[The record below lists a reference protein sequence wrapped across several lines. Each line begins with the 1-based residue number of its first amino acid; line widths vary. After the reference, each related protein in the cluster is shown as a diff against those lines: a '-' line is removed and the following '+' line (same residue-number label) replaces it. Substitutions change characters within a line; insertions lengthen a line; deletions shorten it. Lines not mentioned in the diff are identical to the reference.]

1 MIQHLYIRNYALIA
15 ELKLDFS
22 EGFSSITGETG
33 AGKSILL
40 GAMGLALGERAD
52 MRSALNEGEKCVV
65 ELTVNIQ
72 PYAMQSLFEELDLD
86 YEHETILRREILP
99 SGKSRAFVNDVPAR
113 AADLNKVAQRL
124 IDIHSQNDTLLLR
137 DTTFQL
143 DLIDG
148 LANNADVRSE
158 FGGALSAYRSA
169 VKQLKQVED
178 ELTGGEDMDYQQY
191 LLQELI
197 EARLESPDEEETV
210 EEELNR
216 LQHGEEVAEA
226 LGNADRF
233 LTMDSGLLD
242 QFDNFLQQISS
253 VAKYDGRLSE
263 LIERMRSAKIEV
275 EDVQGEVE
283 KIARDSEFDPARL
296 QELDNRMGVFQHLK
310 AKHRVQSLSELIE
323 LRSDIESKLER
334 FTSLESRLDDAKA
347 ALSAAEKALKIAG
360 ENLTKS
366 RKAVLPKIEAEIG
379 VLLKELNMPDSSIV
393 MTLDKLEEPT
403 VKGFDDVNWGFS
415 ANKGRSVQPLHKV
428 ASGGELS
435 RVMLALKAI
444 MSKSQ
449 SLPTIIFDEIDTGI
463 SGETARKVAGIL
475 KNMGKSM
482 QVIAITHLPQIAAAG
497 QSHYLVSKQSESGE
511 TRTSIRKLTDT
522 ERVEEISRIIS
533 GDVKSDASRA
543 NAEELLAQE

>member
-72 PYAMQSLFEELDLD
+72 PYALQSLFEELDFD
-86 YEHETILRREILP
+86 YEDETILRREILP

-148 LANNADVRSE
+148 LANNSDARLA
-158 FGGALSAYRSA
+158 FGEALAAYKGAAR
-169 VKQLKQVED
+169 QLKQVEE

-191 LLQELI
+191 LLQELV
-197 EARLESPDEEETV
+197 EARLESPDEEEAV

-233 LTMDSGLLD
+233 LIMESGLLD

-253 VAKYDGRLSE
+253 VAKYDSRLNE
-263 LIERMRSAKIEV
+263 LVDRMRSAKIEV

-296 QELDNRMGVFQHLK
+296 RELDQRMGVFQHLK
-310 AKHRVQSLSELIE
+310 AKHRMQSLGALIE
-323 LRSDIESKLER
+323 LRGEIETKLER
-334 FTSLESRLDDAKA
+334 FSSLESRLDGAKT
-347 ALSAAEKALKIAG
+347 ALAAAEKSLKVAG
-360 ENLTKS
+360 DKLTKS

-379 VLLKELNMPDSSIV
+379 GLLKELNMPDSSIV
-393 MTLDKLEEPT
+393 MSLDKIEEPT
-403 VKGFDDVNWGFS
+403 AKGFDDVNWGFS

-511 TRTSIRKLTDT
+511 TRTSIRKLADK

>member
-1 MIQHLYIRNYALIA
+1 MIQHLHIRNYALIS
-15 ELKLDFS
+15 ELDLDFS
-22 EGFSSITGETG
+22 KSFSSITGETG

-40 GAMGLALGERAD
+40 GAMSLALGERAD

-65 ELTVNIQ
+65 ELTLNIRQ
-72 PYAMQSLFEELDLD
+72 YGMESLFEELDLD
-86 YEHETILRREILP
+86 YEDETILRREILP

-113 AADLNKVAQRL
+113 AADLNQVASRL

-137 DTTFQL
+137 DSGFQL
-143 DLIDG
+143 ELIDG
-148 LANNADVRSE
+148 LAKNDQEKAE
-158 FGGALSAYRSA
+158 FTTALKAYRA
-169 VKQLKQVED
+169 AEKEFRQVQE

-191 LLQELI
+191 LLQELS
-197 EARLESPDEEETV
+197 EARLESTDEETVV

-226 LGNADRF
+226 LGGADRI
-233 LTMDSGLLD
+233 LSMEAGLLD
-242 QFDNFLQQISS
+242 QFETFIQHISS
-253 VAKYDGRLSE
+253 VSKFDSRLVE
-263 LIERMRSAKIEV
+263 LVERMRSAKIEV
-275 EDVQGEVE
+275 EDIQQEIE
-283 KIARDSEFDPARL
+283 KISSDAEFDPARL
-296 QELDNRMGVFQHLK
+296 QELDNRMSVFQHLK
-310 AKHRVQSLSELIE
+310 AKHRVQSLEELINIKN
-323 LRSDIESKLER
+323 DIEEKLER
-334 FTSLESRLDDAKA
+334 FASLESRIDEAEAELKSAKEQ
-347 ALSAAEKALKIAG
+347 LEKCGTK
-360 ENLTKS
+360 LTQS
-366 RKAVLPKIEAEIG
+366 RKDILPTIEEQIG
-379 VLLKELNMPDSSIV
+379 AMLKELNMPDSSVV
-393 MTLDKLEEPT
+393 MTLGTLEQPT
-403 VKGFDDVNWGFS
+403 TQGYDDVNWGFS

-475 KNMGKSM
+475 RDMGKDM

-497 QSHYLVSKQSESGE
+497 LSHYVVSKNSESGE
-511 TRTSIRKLTDT
+511 TRTSIRKLTDS

-533 GDVKSDASRA
+533 GDKKSDASRA

>member
-99 SGKSRAFVNDVPAR
+99 SGKSRAFVNDVPAK

-148 LANNADVRSE
+148 LANNVDTRLE
-158 FGGALSAYRSA
+158 FGEALAAYKAAAR
-169 VKQLKQVED
+169 QLKQVEE

-191 LLQELI
+191 LLQELV
-197 EARLESPDEEETV
+197 EARLESPDEEEAV

-233 LTMDSGLLD
+233 LSMESGLLD

-296 QELDNRMGVFQHLK
+296 QELDQRMGVFQHLK
-310 AKHRVQSLSELIE
+310 AKHRMQSLAELIE
-323 LRSDIESKLER
+323 LRNDIEIKLER
-334 FTSLESRLDDAKA
+334 FSSLESRLDDAKTA
-347 ALSAAEKALKIAG
+347 VETAENTLKLAG
-360 ENLTKS
+360 EKLTAS
-366 RKAVLPKIEAEIG
+366 RTTVLPKIEAEIG